1 MNSHKVAMNS
11 ESVAISTGN
20 VSVQEVH
27 GLIAQETHKPAVQ
40 ETYGLSMR
48 EVYGEELVKLG
59 EEYPELVVLDADVSS
74 STRSLLFGKKYP
86 ERFFNV
92 GVAEANMTDIAAG
105 LALSGFRPIVNSFA
119 VFLTLKAT
127 EQIRNVICYN
137 RLPVLL
143 VGSYAGLSD
152 SYDGA
157 SHQSVE
163 DLALMR
169 AIPGLR
175 VVVPADAEELRQALR
190 QILKSPAPTYL
201 RICRNRMPALP
212 APFQPFCLG
221 KMNRLKKGT
230 DITLAACGVTVPMA
244 CRAASEL
251 NFCGVSAE
259 VLNIS
264 TLKPLDKETLLQ
276 SVRKTK
282 RILTIEEHSII
293 GGLGSAVAEI
303 ISREFPVLTDYIGIP
318 DTFTETGGY
327 EELLDKYR
335 ISSHAIEAKAKELI
349 NKTI

>member
-1 MNSHKVAMNS
+1 MNSGKVTRNS
-11 ESVAISTGN
+11 DSIPVNTQNI
-20 VSVQEVH
+20 SVQKVY
-27 GLIAQETHKPAVQ
+27 GLTAQETPKPAIQ

-48 EVYGEELVKLG
+48 EAYGEELVKLG
-59 EEYPELVVLDADVSS
+59 EEYPGLVVLDADVSS
-74 STRSLLFGKKYP
+74 STRSFLFGKKYP

-92 GVAEANMTDIAAG
+92 GVAEANMADIAAG
-105 LALSGFRPIVNSFA
+105 LALSGCIPVVNSFA

-137 RLPVLL
+137 RLPVVL

-175 VVVPADAEELRQALR
+175 VVVPADTEELRQALR

-212 APFQPFCLG
+212 VPFQPLRLG
-221 KMNRLKKGT
+221 KISKLKNGS
-230 DITLAACGVTVPMA
+230 DITLAACGITVPMA
-244 CRAASEL
+244 CRAASVL
-251 NFCGVSAE
+251 SSSGISAE

-282 RILTIEEHSII
+282 RILVIEEHSII
-293 GGLGSAVAEI
+293 GGLGSAVAET
-303 ISREFPVLTDYIGIP
+303 ISREFPVFTDYIGIT

-327 EELLDKYR
+327 EELLNKYR
-335 ISSHAIEAKAKELI
+335 ISSQAIEAKAKELI